1 MRLSER
7 ALRRGLAPTA
17 ASDWRAADLPAAL
30 QGGAR
35 QAIFRG
41 LYKGAEAAALRPGSL
56 IALGRVAAT
65 LALAPGSR
73 GARAWAARWPPT
85 HAAGLFPGRWCPDPV
100 RIRGNGSPPRW
111 PIGRCDPWC
120 WVGMPPAVQ
129 PVEWRR
135 SRRGVG
141 EQAARPPQQAWEG
154 GQRGRG
160 QAQDSVTYPKV
171 NPKSPF
177 RIPHAVQK

>member
-41 LYKGAEAAALRPGSL
+41 LYKGAEAAGELDRAGEGRCDTSACSREPGRPG
-56 IALGRVAAT
+56 LGC
-65 LALAPGSR
+65 ALASDPRCG
-73 GARAWAARWPPT
+73 T
-85 HAAGLFPGRWCPDPV
+85 LPGRWCPDPV

-111 PIGRCDPWC
+111 PIGKCDPWC

-141 EQAARPPQQAWEG
+141 GKRLGLPNKHGKEG
-154 GQRGRG
+154 SEGEAKHRT
-160 QAQDSVTYPKV
+160 ASHT
-171 NPKSPF
+171 
-177 RIPHAVQK
+177 QK